1 MTTRNLTAGML
12 AAIAAGTVRPA
23 VLYEGVFV
31 SGGSDAYLRL
41 WTGVGDLVWNSVTW
55 TGGGQLLAISPLE
68 EAAEVRAVGFSVTLS
83 GMPSSLIANALVNA
97 RQGKPG
103 KLYLALFV
111 VEPYLS
117 LPGISGNYAS
127 TPDSA
132 AVDFSVAIDIAVD
145 AQLDDWADADY
156 QVLAA
161 KDDLVT
167 RGWIFFTDAGT
178 GRLVLFVMDA
188 TLTPVSA
195 ISTVATGFA
204 AGSRHWV
211 RAVFEPAVSQ
221 VRFYASSEG
230 AQWAQLGAAVAV
242 GSASPRNT
250 THAVTVGAAS
260 GGSYPATGRIYAA
273 IFSGT
278 VGGAPAARLQP
289 GHFTAAGTGVS
300 ATGEVWT
307 LQTSGGTPA
316 RIVGQADLVADP
328 YQLDGG
334 RLDFTVIEDAG
345 DTCTIAA
352 QYESRLVDLE
362 RPRERRY
369 TAEDQKIDYPADL
382 GFDYVPSLQET
393 ELIWGAG

>member
-97 RQGKPG
+97 RQGRPG
-103 KLYLALFV
+103 KLYLALFD
-111 VEPYLS
+111 
-117 LPGISGNYAS
+117 AS
-127 TPDSA
+127 
-132 AVDFSVAIDIAVD
+132 
-145 AQLDDWADADY
+145 
-156 QVLAA
+156 
-161 KDDLVT
+161 
-167 RGWIFFTDAGT
+167 AG
-178 GRLVLFVMDA
+178 L
-188 TLTPVSA
+188 
-195 ISTVATGFA
+195 I
-204 AGSRHWV
+204 
-211 RAVFEPAVSQ
+211 
-221 VRFYASSEG
+221 
-230 AQWAQLGAAVAV
+230 
-242 GSASPRNT
+242 
-250 THAVTVGAAS
+250 
-260 GGSYPATGRIYAA
+260 
-273 IFSGT
+273 
-278 VGGAPAARLQP
+278 
-289 GHFTAAGTGVS
+289 
-300 ATGEVWT
+300 
-307 LQTSGGTPA
+307 
-316 RIVGQADLVADP
+316 ADP

-369 TAEDQKIDYPADL
+369 TAEDQKIDYPSDL